1 MMDLQNQ
8 CISKGFMAEN
18 GQNFDMIDTVLKH
31 EVSDSDS
38 DSILSRTKRR
48 VRRWTKNFEQLGLT
62 GHFNTKSSDNHSNNY
77 NAITGS
83 PMQSHDDND
92 FFLEH
97 QEPSDIEN
105 GIYDGFLNTTV
116 KISDT
121 VLEALCGNLTK
132 E

>member
-1 MMDLQNQ
+1 
-8 CISKGFMAEN
+8 MAEN

-31 EVSDSDS
+31 EASD
-38 DSILSRTKRR
+38 DSIISRTKRR
-48 VRRWTKNFEQLGLT
+48 VRRWTKTNFEQLGLT
-62 GHFNTKSSDNHSNNY
+62 GHFNTKSNDNQSNNF

-92 FFLEH
+92 FFHEH

>member
-8 CISKGFMAEN
+8 CISKGFIAEN

-31 EVSDSDS
+31 EASD

-48 VRRWTKNFEQLGLT
+48 VRRWTKTNFEQLGLT
-62 GHFNTKSSDNHSNNY
+62 GHFNTKSNDNQSNNY

-92 FFLEH
+92 FFHEH